1 MFDLNALKM
10 EPTMSAMGSEHR
22 HKAYKLQNK
31 MKQHQQQHSAGAKV
45 TSANNVSAKVTD
57 YRKVI

>member
-1 MFDLNALKM
+1 
-10 EPTMSAMGSEHR
+10 MSAMGSEHR